1 MFKLS
6 FFILF
11 KKKYLKKIS
20 HVSSITSKSMQI
32 QPVFQWI
39 IYVVLGNVVV
49 PKCGMLGIG
58 DSKKFVF
65 LNLSNGVFQ
74 YCFSRLNDY
83 ISSFTYTIAEIE
95 IDAIDKQLLVKT
107 SDFFPSRETSA

>member
-1 MFKLS
+1 
-6 FFILF
+6 
-11 KKKYLKKIS
+11 
-20 HVSSITSKSMQI
+20 MQI